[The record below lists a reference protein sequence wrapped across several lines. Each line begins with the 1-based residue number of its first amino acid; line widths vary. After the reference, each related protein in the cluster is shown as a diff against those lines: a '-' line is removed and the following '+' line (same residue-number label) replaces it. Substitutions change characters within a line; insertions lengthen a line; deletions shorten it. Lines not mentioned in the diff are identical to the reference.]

1 MWSSSATLARPVR
14 SVASSLRKSSTAFSI
29 RVLACAIASLVV
41 AIVVIRRCVSA
52 QNLKLRRA
60 DGGAD
65 FLAQHHALDITRHIQ
80 VKDDDGHLVGHAEG
94 DRARVHHLHA
104 LLN

>member
-14 SVASSLRKSSTAFSI
+14 SAASSLRKSSTAFSI

-60 DGGAD
+60 DGAAD
-65 FLAQHHALDITRHIQ
+65 FLTQHHELDITRHTK
-80 VKDDDGHLVGHAEG
+80 VKDDHGQLDVQAGE
-94 DRARVHHLHA
+94 DRGRIHTLLA
-104 LLN
+104 LM